1 MALRETPGRAPHA
14 AVFSLLTL
22 FGTWS
27 CESRAPAPPPA
38 SQSQSGSSQV
48 QRGAYLV
55 AYGGCNDCHTPKTF
69 TPRGPVP
76 DSTRF
81 LAGYPADAKLPPVT
95 PGALG
100 PDKWGALASGDLTAW
115 AGPWGVSFAANLTP
129 DETGLGGW
137 NEELFIKTM
146 RTGKHLGVGRDLL
159 PPMPWY
165 DIAALTDDDLKAVF
179 AYLRTLKPVKNTVP
193 PPVPPA
199 GGAR

>member
-1 MALRETPGRAPHA
+1 MQSRGTLGRAPSA
-14 AVFSLLTL
+14 IVLSLLIP
-22 FGTWS
+22 FGISS
-27 CESRAPAPPPA
+27 CESRAPAP
-38 SQSQSGSSQV
+38 QSQNAPSPV

-55 AYGGCNDCHTPKTF
+55 AYGGCNDCHTPKTL
-69 TPRGPVP
+69 TPQGPVP

-100 PDKWGALASGDLTAW
+100 PGKWGALASGDLTAW

-137 NEELFIKTM
+137 NEDVFIKTM
-146 RTGKHLGVGRDLL
+146 RTGKHLGVGRELL

-165 DIAALTDDDLKAVF
+165 DVAALTDDDLKAVF
-179 AYLRTLKPVKNTVP
+179 AYLRTAKPVKNQVP
-193 PPVPPA
+193 PPIPPS
-199 GGAR
+199 GGR

>member
-1 MALRETPGRAPHA
+1 MALRETLGRAPYA

-27 CESRAPAPPPA
+27 CESRAPAPPPGA
-38 SQSQSGSSQV
+38 QSQSGPSQV

-69 TPRGPVP
+69 TPRGPVA

-115 AGPWGVSFAANLTP
+115 AGPWGVSFSANLTP
-129 DETGLGGW
+129 DETGLGSW
-137 NEELFIKTM
+137 NEEAFIKTM

-159 PPMPWY
+159 PPMPWN
-165 DIAALTDDDLKAVF
+165 DIAALTDEDLKAMF
-179 AYLRTLKPVKNTVP
+179 AYLRTLKPVKNKVP
-193 PPVPPA
+193 LPIPPVGA
-199 GGAR
+199 GR